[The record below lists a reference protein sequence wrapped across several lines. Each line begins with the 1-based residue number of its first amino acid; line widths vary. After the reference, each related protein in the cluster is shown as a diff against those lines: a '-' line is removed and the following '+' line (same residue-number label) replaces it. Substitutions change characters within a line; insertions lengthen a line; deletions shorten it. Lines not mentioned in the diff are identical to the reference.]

1 MHSNGRHGL
10 AAVAAVG
17 ESRRVRCSAALVRR
31 RSFGGTGVI
40 AGATGEK
47 LRVIS
52 AIGFS
57 ALVIRL
63 RRSPIVADSPLSRSA
78 ARHFLSRHKTSSILV
93 RVHLANMVERPNENR
108 MSIAFPVEENSGMN
122 GGNLVDPNRRCAVP
136 EVEYQKNRRL
146 LSGGGSMR
154 VILASRLNA
163 MYWRS

>member
-78 ARHFLSRHKTSSILV
+78 ARHFLSRHKTSSILM

-122 GGNLVDPNRRCAVP
+122 SSNLVDPTADAQLRRWNTKKVP
-136 EVEYQKNRRL
+136 TPIV
-146 LSGGGSMR
+146 GGGSTR
-154 VILASRLNA
+154 VILAPG
-163 MYWRS
+163 